1 MLQPTVALLHGEDP
15 ALRVLLEEDP
25 ETDVLLLLVLCTVYC
40 VLCTVYCV
48 LCTVYCVLCT
58 EYCVL
63 CTEYC
68 VLCTVY
74 CVTINVVS
82 ETRRMPVFYTSGL
95 FQTAHCEMAESMM
108 GEEEACLDT
117 KQKRTRG

>member
-58 EYCVL
+58 VYCVLCTEYCVL

-68 VLCTVY
+68 VLCTVLR
-74 CVTINVVS
+74 S
-82 ETRRMPVFYTSGL
+82 ML
-95 FQTAHCEMAESMM
+95 FQRPGGCRSFIPVDYSR
-108 GEEEACLDT
+108 L
-117 KQKRTRG
+117 RTVRWLSP